1 MCFLSGMGELPRCQ
15 GSSGHSGLCVMGW
28 TCPVSSQTAVLPGL
42 SLWAPVMSLRVLP
55 RQCTVTHAV
64 SIGCLSVKPK
74 RNLKLAESK
83 TATSLRLTWICHF
96 KRILKVLLCYTETG
110 LCNFA
115 VFLPAY
121 FCLKAADITFTFI
134 LVHEYSC

>member
-28 TCPVSSQTAVLPGL
+28 TCPASSHTAVLPGL
-42 SLWAPVMSLRVLP
+42 SLWALVMSLWVLP

-83 TATSLRLTWICHF
+83 TDTSLRLTWICHF
-96 KRILKVLLCYTETG
+96 KRILKVLLCYTKTG

-121 FCLKAADITFTFI
+121 FCLKATDITFTFI